1 MIVDETGSMHSN
13 KAVTISA
20 YNEFLDTQRE
30 SANEDEEKDE
40 KVKFT
45 LCKFNVNC
53 RYVEAEDIKDAQAL
67 TNDNYKPSNCTALYD
82 AIGDT
87 LTQYEKETENV
98 CVIITDGEEN
108 SSRKYNRDKVFKMI
122 KEYEEKKEWMF
133 HYLGAN
139 QDAFA
144 VGASMNMASAQCFSA
159 DTKGFQSAYND
170 LEERVQNMRG
180 YQGYKKAYKSKMSK
194 GGFSFGAGASPP
206 AMQSFD
212 SYRAEKQAAT
222 RSKIEKSKASKSSN

>member
-1 MIVDETGSMHSN
+1 MRVIMIVDETGSMHSN

-30 SANEDEEKDE
+30 SANEDEGKDE

-53 RYVEAEDIKDAQAL
+53 RYLEAEDIKDAQAL
-67 TNDNYKPSNCTALYD
+67 NENNYQPSNCTALYD

-98 CVIITDGEEN
+98 CVIITDGQEN
-108 SSRKYNRDKVFKMI
+108 SSRKYNRDQVFKMI
-122 KEYEEKKEWMF
+122 KKFEEKKEWMF

-144 VGASMNMASAQCFSA
+144 VGASMNMRSAQTFSA
-159 DTKGFQSAYND
+159 DKSGFMGAYND

-180 YQGYKKAYKSKMSK
+180 YQGYKKKCRDMNEEVEL
-194 GGFSFGAGASPP
+194 
-206 AMQSFD
+206 SFD
-212 SYRAEKQAAT
+212 NYRAKNMSAV
-222 RSKIEKSKASKSSN
+222 RSKVEKSKASKKLF

>member
-1 MIVDETGSMHSN
+1 MMSN

-30 SANEDEEKDE
+30 SANDDEEKDDT
-40 KVKFT
+40 VKFT
-45 LCKFNVNC
+45 LCKFNTNC
-53 RYVEAEDIKDAQAL
+53 RYVETENIKDAQAL
-67 TNDNYKPSNCTALYD
+67 NENNYKPSNCTALYD

-87 LTQYEKETENV
+87 LKQYETEEGNV
-98 CVIITDGEEN
+98 CVIITDGQEN
-108 SSRKYNRDKVFKMI
+108 SSRKFGKDQIFKLI

-144 VGASMNMASAQCFSA
+144 VGAAMNMRSAQTFECN
-159 DTKGFQSAYND
+159 TKGFSNAYND

-180 YQGYKKAYKSKMSK
+180 FQAYKKKCKNVQTLSAAPRTL
-194 GGFSFGAGASPP
+194 GLDCEEGPQ
-206 AMQSFD
+206 MQQMSFD
-212 SYRAEKQAAT
+212 S
-222 RSKIEKSKASKSSN
+222 